1 MFSHKFMDKVPNKI
15 LLLISLSIVY
25 IQCAT
30 YAFNLPI
37 AFIIAITLM
46 TKHPASMLYITISL
60 KVVNTLISEK
70 QQITALAVVATL
82 KNLVSIIFQNI
93 AGHILDATSYSY
105 LYTICFICMIIGV
118 TMVIFFKIDSGKD
131 NSLFN

>member
-1 MFSHKFMDKVPNKI
+1 MDKVPNKI

-70 QQITALAVVATL
+70 QQITALAVNIL
-82 KNLVSIIFQNI
+82 YKNEFYNNTSIN
-93 AGHILDATSYSY
+93 
-105 LYTICFICMIIGV
+105 
-118 TMVIFFKIDSGKD
+118 
-131 NSLFN
+131 